1 MDTTDWVALEGVMD
15 DLERRIMNAA
25 DYIEKYVNDAN
36 DVRIPVDK
44 LTFVVP
50 RKDIKAWMRV
60 LVRCGTKPAFVIT
73 YDSATVQLED
83 FVSKHRGDGRE
94 LARQLRGVIGE
105 TQGTITYQNL
115 IGADFT
121 DEMRAVEH
129 KHLIDAEYLGDTKRV
144 EMNQGRLEVL

>member
-1 MDTTDWVALEGVMD
+1 MLYLDNAVAWTDTVHCA
-15 DLERRIMNAA
+15 
-25 DYIEKYVNDAN
+25 
-36 DVRIPVDK
+36 
-44 LTFVVP
+44 
-50 RKDIKAWMRV
+50 
-60 LVRCGTKPAFVIT
+60 C
-73 YDSATVQLED
+73 
-83 FVSKHRGDGRE
+83 DGRE

-105 TQGTITYQNL
+105 TQNTITYQNL